1 MAGAILAKEN
11 ILDLGEGI
19 NRKDLKPKAAK
30 TKKARVDDNNP
41 QRPQPDTHTKP
52 SKPARRPPNHHDTDA
67 DAVDIEE

>member
-19 NRKDLKPKAAK
+19 NRKDLKPKAED
-30 TKKARVDDNNP
+30 KKGARRR
-41 QRPQPDTHTKP
+41 QQPTETHTKP